1 MSTQL
6 DQPAVSPQFTLP
18 TIEVESVRKG
28 WRLRTEQRL
37 PQQPENVFPFFADA
51 GNLEKLTPG
60 YLHFQILTPLP
71 IEMRKGALID
81 YRLRLRGVP
90 IRWRTEITE
99 WDPPYRFVDSQIKG
113 PYSWW
118 VHEHRFLASDE
129 GTLAT
134 DEVQYGMPLGRLLH
148 PLFIK
153 RDLINIFKFRAQVM
167 YDLFVRNPS

>member
-113 PYSWW
+113 PYS
-118 VHEHRFLASDE
+118 
-129 GTLAT
+129 
-134 DEVQYGMPLGRLLH
+134 
-148 PLFIK
+148 
-153 RDLINIFKFRAQVM
+153 
-167 YDLFVRNPS
+167 